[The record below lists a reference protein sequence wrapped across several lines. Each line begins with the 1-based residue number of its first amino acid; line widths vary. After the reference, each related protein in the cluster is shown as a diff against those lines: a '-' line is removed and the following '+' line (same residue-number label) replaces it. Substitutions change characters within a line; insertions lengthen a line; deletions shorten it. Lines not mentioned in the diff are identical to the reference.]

1 MEEFVR
7 ELGNHFCL
15 DDYIIKDSE
24 IIFKISS
31 TESEMKCPYCGELSR
46 KVHSNYQR
54 EIQDLPLQNK
64 KSILLV
70 NTRKFICSNPA
81 CSKKTFSERLPF
93 ADTKGK
99 KTYRL
104 EKSIIYTSTQLSSI
118 NASNILRAGGID
130 VCKSSICTLLK
141 KNAVD
146 CG

>member
-7 ELGNHFCL
+7 ELGEDFVL
-15 DDYIIKDSE
+15 DNCIIKSDAV
-24 IIFKISS
+24 IFKIFSK
-31 TESEMKCPYCGELSR
+31 TTEMKCPYCGGLSR
-46 KVHSNYQR
+46 KVHSTYER

-64 KSILLV
+64 KTILLV
-70 NTRKFICSNPA
+70 QTRKFLCLNPE
-81 CSKKTFSERLPF
+81 CRKKTFSERLPF

-104 EKSIIYTSTQLSSI
+104 EKSIIYTSTQLSSV
-118 NASNILRAGGID
+118 NASKILKAGNIDI
-130 VCKSSICTLLK
+130 CKSSICTLLK

>member
-1 MEEFVR
+1 MEEFIR
-7 ELGNHFCL
+7 ELAKDFCL
-15 DDYIIKDSE
+15 DNY
-24 IIFKISS
+24 IFKDGEVIFQISS
-31 TESEMKCPYCGELSR
+31 EKLEMRCPYCGEQSR
-46 KVHSNYQR
+46 KVHSVYER

-64 KSILLV
+64 KTILLV
-70 NTRKFICSNPA
+70 KTRKFLCSNPA

-104 EKSIIYTSTQLSSI
+104 EKSIIYTSTQLSSV
-118 NASNILRAGGID
+118 NASKILKAGSID
-130 VCKSSICTLLK
+130 VRKSSICSLLK